1 MCSVAPFPTFDVCS
15 LTTHISK
22 QGVFAPALAAEA
34 VGRRPQV
41 ATVCVCSALFL
52 FLSRLPLKERD
63 YFFSAATLTAKLT
76 MHTAVLMVYPCYT
89 LSLSLCPVQ
98 FSSD

>member
-22 QGVFAPALAAEA
+22 QGVFAPALAADA

-52 FLSRLPLKERD
+52 FLSRLPLKERG

-76 MHTAVLMVYPCYT
+76 MQCTAVLMVYPCYT
-89 LSLSLCPVQ
+89 LSLCPVQ